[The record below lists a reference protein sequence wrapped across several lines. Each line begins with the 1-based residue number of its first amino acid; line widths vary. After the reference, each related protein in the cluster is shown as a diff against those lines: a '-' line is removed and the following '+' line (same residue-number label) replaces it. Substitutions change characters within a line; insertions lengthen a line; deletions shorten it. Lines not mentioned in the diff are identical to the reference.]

1 MINIENH
8 ITVTNHERRKLNEE
22 LKRVNEE
29 LNKQKETRL
38 GNQPGQSGKRKN
50 TKEMKN
56 SKSYSQSVM

>member
-1 MINIENH
+1 LKNIENH
-8 ITVTNHERRKLNEE
+8 ITVTNHERRKLNDS
-22 LKRVNEE
+22 LKRVTEE

-38 GNQPGQSGKRKN
+38 GNQPGQSGKRK